1 MTLRTKLTVVLAV
14 LLAIG
19 LVAPAAAATPGNT
32 TVDECKNAEKGPGT
46 DGGPPSF
53 VADLVPDFLSDL
65 LGGLPVPN
73 FVKSAV
79 GASTC

>member
-1 MTLRTKLTVVLAV
+1 MTHRTILTVALAV
-14 LLAIG
+14 LLTVTLA
-19 LVAPAAAATPGNT
+19 APAAAATQTEAP
-32 TVDECKNAEKGPGT
+32 VDECQNAEKGPGG

-65 LGGLPVPN
+65 LSGLPVPN
-73 FVKSAV
+73 FVKSAF